1 MRPISLEMEGFTSF
15 RQKAVIDFSK
25 FDLFAITGP
34 TGAGKTS
41 IIDAMIYA
49 LYGCTPRI
57 SNKSIKALISQGSDR
72 LKVLL
77 EFSSGQSCYRIARET
92 KWTGKSSITSIR
104 LEQKD
109 GEKWVALADKVG
121 QADPL
126 VENIVGLDFN
136 GFTKSVVLPQG
147 RFDEF
152 LKGRIDERRKI
163 LSDLLLL
170 DVYSRMMQRANE
182 IAKENKNKSDT
193 LAGLLIRDY
202 ANSTPENLA
211 RLEEELERLQPS
223 LEPLTAELS
232 SIRESIR
239 VAHQL
244 RQARPELQPKRISP
258 RLSRSLRQMRS
269 RSKSLTVAYAQ
280 LLMTPR
286 YATTSSRN
294 SISPSRCKNWKNVL
308 GSWTKHIRQ
317 SRGVLSNKNRIT

>member
-15 RQKAVIDFSK
+15 RQRAVIDFSK

-57 SNKSIKALISQGSDR
+57 SNKSIKELISQGSDR

-92 KWTGKSSITSIR
+92 KRTGKSSITSIR

-152 LKGRIDERRKI
+152 LKGKLDERRKI

-202 ANSTPENLA
+202 ANSTHENLA
-211 RLEEELERLQPS
+211 RLQQELESLQPS
-223 LEPLTAELS
+223 LEPLTAELR
-232 SIRESIR
+232 SIRESIP

-244 RQARPELQPKRISP
+244 CQARNDLATAEAELKQIGPA
-258 RLSRSLRQMRS
+258 RSS
-269 RSKSLTVAYAQ
+269 AESL
-280 LLMTPR
+280 
-286 YATTSSRN
+286 
-294 SISPSRCKNWKNVL
+294 
-308 GSWTKHIRQ
+308 
-317 SRGVLSNKNRIT
+317 